1 MKILVL
7 RFSSIGDIVLTTP
20 VLRCLKQQLPEV
32 EIHYLTKP
40 QFTSVLEHN
49 PFIDKLHALDAQWLK
64 QALTLKRENFDCIID
79 LHHNFRSTL
88 ISAIIGAP
96 AHRFNKANIAKWLM
110 VRFNINVL
118 PQTHIVDRYL
128 NTLQTLGVVNDE
140 QGLEYYLP
148 KGIEQTLPALPLHY
162 VAVAI
167 GAQHYT
173 KRMPTSK
180 WIDLVNQA
188 PQTQFVLL
196 GGKEDIDA
204 ANEIVNNTPGHVQ
217 SFCGQLSLNQS
228 AAIVRNAQ
236 QVITHDTGLM
246 HIAAAFQ
253 KPISSI
259 WGNTIPEFGM
269 YPYFGNNSQ
278 TVSIMHQVPG
288 IPCRP
293 CSKIGH
299 NACPKKHFNCMLKQD
314 VEAIAKELPNS

>member
-40 QFTSVLEHN
+40 QFTPVLEHN
-49 PFIDKLHALDAQWLK
+49 PFIDKLHSLDAEWHK
-64 QALTLKRENFDCIID
+64 QAIRLKSENFDCIID
-79 LHHNFRSTL
+79 LHHNLRSTL
-88 ISAIIGAP
+88 ISAIIGATT
-96 AHRFNKANIAKWLM
+96 HRFNKANIAKWLK

-118 PQTHIVDRYL
+118 PQIHIVDRYL
-128 NTLQTLGVVNDE
+128 NTLQSLGVVNDKK
-140 QGLEYYLP
+140 GLDYYLP
-148 KGIEQTLPALPLHY
+148 IGIEQTLPSLPMNY

-180 WIDLVNQA
+180 WIDLVKQA

-196 GGKEDIDA
+196 GGKEDQAA
-204 ANEIVNNTPGHVQ
+204 ANEIVGNGNGQVQ
-217 SFCGQLSLNQS
+217 SFCGQLTLHQS
-228 AAIVRNAQ
+228 AAIVKKAQ
-236 QVITHDTGLM
+236 HVITHDTGLM

-253 KPISSI
+253 KSISSI

-269 YPYFGNNSQ
+269 YPYFGNTLNPLSF
-278 TVSIMHQVPG
+278 IHQVADM
-288 IPCRP
+288 PCRP
-293 CSKIGH
+293 CSKIGYSD
-299 NACPKKHFNCMLKQD
+299 CPKKHFKCMLEQD
-314 VEAIAKELPNS
+314 VATIAKDLPIS